1 MRRIIILCN
10 CVTGNVGYT
19 FNIDANLGIVTL
31 ARKLDLKVRSQ
42 YELTIMAN
50 DMGTPQLSSTCL
62 VKVR

>member
-1 MRRIIILCN
+1 
-10 CVTGNVGYT
+10 VGYT

-31 ARKLDLKVRSQ
+31 ARELDLKVRSQ